1 MATERIQKL
10 LAAAGF
16 GSRRACEELIVEGR
30 VAVNG
35 HVLRQLPVLVD
46 PEVDGVTV
54 DGKPVRPE
62 RKVYFVLH
70 KPRNVVCTN
79 NDPDGRTRA
88 IDLLPGVR
96 ERVFPVGRLD
106 AESTGLLLLTND
118 GAMAERLA
126 HPRYGVPKTYRA
138 EVAGRLD
145 DATLDRIRRGVWL
158 SDGRTGQAEAEII
171 HRREQSTI
179 VEITLREGRN
189 REVRRILAKLGHKVY
204 RLTRIRIGPL
214 SLRKLPLGAARSLN
228 ERELTSLK
236 RFCERP
242 IPPHPGPAVL
252 TSRPRAWQGPRARR
266 TAGAGDRSDRWRGPG
281 RGPRGRLA
289 SRRRSSEGRSGR

>member
-46 PEVDGVTV
+46 PEVDRVTV

-79 NDPDGRTRA
+79 SDPDGRTRA

-204 RLTRIRIGPL
+204 RLMRIRIGPL

-228 ERELTSLK
+228 ERELASLK

-242 IPPHPGPAVL
+242 IPPHPAAAAL
-252 TSRPRAWQGPRARR
+252 TSRPRAWQGKPARR

-281 RGPRGRLA
+281 RGPQGRLA